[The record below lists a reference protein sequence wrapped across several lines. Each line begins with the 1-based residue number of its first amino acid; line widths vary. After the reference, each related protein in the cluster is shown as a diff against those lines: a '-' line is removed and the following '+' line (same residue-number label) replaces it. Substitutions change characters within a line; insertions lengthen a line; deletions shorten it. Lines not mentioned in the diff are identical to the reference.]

1 MFFALLCYQFPNT
14 FMNGCF
20 YLTRLVCGQEL
31 ITILSSIVN
40 IVGERGGGGGGPMG
54 PSYGAMTLDF
64 EKS

>member
-1 MFFALLCYQFPNT
+1 
-14 FMNGCF
+14 MNGCF

-40 IVGERGGGGGGPMG
+40 IFGERGGGGGGGPMG